1 MKLALKFHL
10 THSTLPDLFNWQQ
23 ILQILQNFSTR
34 DAFKEFILS
43 RTPEFYAIKMA
54 SNNSCF
60 D

>member
-1 MKLALKFHL
+1 MFFKNQVAA
-10 THSTLPDLFNWQQ
+10 
-23 ILQILQNFSTR
+23 QN
-34 DAFKEFILS
+34 AFKEFILS